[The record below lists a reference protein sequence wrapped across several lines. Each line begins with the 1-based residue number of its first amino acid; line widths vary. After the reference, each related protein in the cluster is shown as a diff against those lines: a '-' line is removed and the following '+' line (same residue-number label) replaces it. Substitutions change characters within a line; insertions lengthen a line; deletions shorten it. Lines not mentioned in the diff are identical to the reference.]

1 MSTDIHA
8 EIDQHDLHYWIALNG
23 SSCAMA
29 SLPMKEP
36 QVSPV
41 PQQLFG
47 FPTYEEAKRAQKL
60 CLPAPIKTVN
70 EYIQSLGQAIKAG
83 RVKYIRPA
91 NPEPQ
96 TSGPTMWLDDGGA
109 V

>member
-1 MSTDIHA
+1 MSETISN
-8 EIDQHDLHYWIALNG
+8 LHYWIALNG

-29 SLPMKEP
+29 SFPMRDP

-47 FPTYEEAKRAQKL
+47 FPTYEEAKQAQKL
-60 CLPAPIKTVN
+60 CLTAPIKDVN
-70 EYIQSLGQAIKAG
+70 EYIQSLGRAVKAG
-83 RVKYIRPA
+83 RVKYIRPT

-96 TSGPTMWLDDGGA
+96 TGGPTMWLDDGGA